1 MHQFIIRRLHSL
13 TGLFLVLFLFEH
25 LLTNSEAA
33 FPIGHDGEG
42 FIRMVN
48 FIHSLPYL
56 KVIEISLLAVPI
68 LLHAYYGIFIIFQSR
83 SNTYSK
89 DKIETSLGYE
99 RNWAYAFQ
107 RGTSWILLIGLLF
120 HVGQMR
126 FYAYPD
132 TLRINGVKS
141 HIVQVTDDEGLMS
154 LAQRLN
160 IDVYKVGSGVDVLFT
175 STFDRD
181 ASDPIRVKAIQDYSS
196 EGNLVIEADSMGK
209 AILMTVR
216 DTFKST
222 TVALL
227 YSLFVIAASFH
238 AANGVWSGLI
248 SWGVLITDQSQQ
260 VFLKVIYGLMFLLM
274 FLGLSAVWVTYG
286 FNLYA

>member
-68 LLHAYYGIFIIFQSR
+68 LLHAYYGIFIILQSR
-83 SNTYSK
+83 SNTYSR

-107 RGTSWILLIGLLF
+107 RGTSWILLIGLLL

-141 HIVQVTDDEGLMS
+141 HIVQVTDDEGLMN

-160 IDVYKVGSGVDVLFT
+160 IDVYKVGNGIDVLFT

-181 ASDPIRVKAIQDYSS
+181 ASNSIRVKAIQDYSQ

-216 DTFKST
+216 DTFKSIT
-222 TVALL
+222 IALL

-260 VFLKVIYGLMFLLM
+260 LFLKVIYGLMFLLM